1 MATKYSNDQVEALW
15 KEYEANGINLV
26 CPNCRT
32 EDGMVITEKPPSH
45 AAGADGKFAVRCTNC
60 GSSGTRVIRNP
71 WRYR

>member
-1 MATKYSNDQVEALW
+1 MPSNYSNAQVDALW
-15 KEYEANGINLV
+15 LDYEANGINIV

-32 EDGMVITEKPPSH
+32 EDGMEVTEKPPSTSD
-45 AAGADGKFAVRCTNC
+45 ADGRFVVRCTNC